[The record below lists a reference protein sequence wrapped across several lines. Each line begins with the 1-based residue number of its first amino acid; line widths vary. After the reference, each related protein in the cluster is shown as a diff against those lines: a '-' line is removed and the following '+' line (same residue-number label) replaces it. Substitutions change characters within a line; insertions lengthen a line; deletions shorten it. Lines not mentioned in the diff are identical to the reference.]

1 MENVENN
8 EGIPVDILDD
18 EYIFSIE
25 PREIV
30 EIIDTRE
37 INAFSV
43 DWSNLDEALA
53 KGNWD

>member
-8 EGIPVDILDD
+8 EGIPVDVLDD

-25 PREIV
+25 PKEIV

-37 INAFSV
+37 TDAFSV
-43 DWSNLDEALA
+43 DWSDIYKALA

>member
-1 MENVENN
+1 MKNVEND
-8 EGIPVDILDD
+8 EGIPVDVLDN

-25 PREIV
+25 PGEIV
-30 EIIDTRE
+30 EIIDTQE

-43 DWSNLDEALA
+43 DWENLDEALA

>member
-8 EGIPVDILDD
+8 EGIPVDILDN
-18 EYIFSIE
+18 EYIFGIE
-25 PREIV
+25 PGEIV
-30 EIIDTRE
+30 EIIDTQE

-43 DWSNLDEALA
+43 DWENLDEALS